1 MHYLKTL
8 VGACLAA
15 MSAGCAT
22 VGDAAKPVPATPI
35 ETHISDSAK
44 RVESLMIELN
54 SARAANAAS
63 AAGIRSSGM
72 SLDSLV
78 SVKRFD
84 GDAEGFVRQLAA
96 TTGHKFVALGRVKL
110 PLPITVEVKDVP
122 LIEVLKIVGYQLG
135 GRADLALTNEGF
147 ELRYAAK

>member
-8 VGACLAA
+8 VAVCLSAV
-15 MSAGCAT
+15 SAGCAT
-22 VGDAAKPVPATPI
+22 VGDAAKSAPATPI

-54 SARAANAAS
+54 SARAAKAAT
-63 AAGIRSSGM
+63 AAGVRSTGM
-72 SLDSLV
+72 PLDSLIT
-78 SVKRFD
+78 VKRFD

-96 TTGHKFVALGRVKL
+96 TTGHKFVALGRIKL
-110 PLPITVEVKDVP
+110 PLPIAVEVKDVP
-122 LIEVLKIVGYQLG
+122 LIDVLKIVGYQLG
-135 GRADLALTNEGF
+135 GRADIALTNEGF